1 MSPSSPPVQTANAM
15 ALPSLK
21 LDVSMESEPVEIFSG
36 PTSLARAIYARK
48 PEYTRP
54 HRIRIKIGTWNVAQN
69 PPSAKDLR
77 KWFFQP
83 AIDGLL
89 EQPPLPHRTN
99 TTRSTN
105 SNSFKLEV
113 NANAPHQPCR
123 TRIGLYVL
131 ALQEATS
138 PNLGQRII
146 STEPVVEDHW
156 SDAIA
161 DAVPPGYTRIVR
173 EIMTGVLMVIYAATE
188 VADTVT
194 HVSCAQVGTGILGYM
209 GNKGGVSARLLL
221 GESTRL
227 VFTNSHL
234 ASGSEPQF
242 LERRCWDTNQIK
254 ARTSFTP
261 VSLPGGPD
269 SGPEKLGD
277 EDIAFWMG
285 DLNFRLDAPGDD
297 IRGLFALHTQ
307 GMYGIPELST
317 PISMASSSSIM
328 EPTDSYDSDADTIH
342 STRSAKMS
350 LVFDE
355 DGNSLRDPEDFVP
368 DIDDDPLSLQ
378 TTLNSLLPH
387 DQLSQVMRLKKAF
400 RDGWHEGPISFM
412 PTYKYDIGSRDG
424 FDSSEKQ
431 RAPSWCD
438 RILYRTRYDLQQH
451 LRSVQEEQEIQKRDQ
466 ELQAIGVAKVT
477 AELDVL
483 FENDTEPNDATT
495 SSATP
500 VWDYDEYDETE
511 DVNAQDETKSPAPQ
525 DRIKL
530 EQYWSVQEITSSD
543 HKPVLALFTVDYDAV
558 VPDLR
563 AMVQAEI
570 ARDFDR
576 AENEGRPDITIAGDQ
591 GDNVDFGPVEIFKRH
606 VETLTV
612 ANTGQVPAKFSFVD
626 NSTDKNRAQWLMP
639 SFVAIETTTDGEQ
652 ADMGSTVTL
661 QPGETVGIQLEVL
674 VEDLG
679 LVRELNV
686 GSAHLE
692 DVLILRVDDG
702 RDHFVPVCATWRP
715 SCIGRALTELIRIS
729 DGGIRDFMATEKLTG
744 SIPLHYEV
752 RCSAPKELFK
762 LVEALLS
769 LIERAIADE
778 SMLEG
783 AEIPRE
789 KFGWPYEESTWIFT
803 DRILR
808 MEHKAAVIEALD
820 TDTPVL
826 EAMPLELPAISK
838 LEIVAEVLLLLL
850 RNLTDGI
857 VTAALWTTIQE
868 RLPQLS
874 SIVASSSPVKQIEDA
889 KTAILDVL
897 SNDPGH
903 SISLV
908 FLTSTLGRVCAEL
921 SPVTKADIEA
931 SNQVSTPT
939 SLTFARFRRSVT
951 SPTSGGSPAAVIKR
965 RNRMHKVCELFTQA
979 ICRMSVVVSNE
990 RERKAGIARQIGM
1003 LELFIQRQADE

>member
-1 MSPSSPPVQTANAM
+1 
-15 ALPSLK
+15 
-21 LDVSMESEPVEIFSG
+21 
-36 PTSLARAIYARK
+36 
-48 PEYTRP
+48 
-54 HRIRIKIGTWNVAQN
+54 
-69 PPSAKDLR
+69 
-77 KWFFQP
+77 
-83 AIDGLL
+83 
-89 EQPPLPHRTN
+89 
-99 TTRSTN
+99 
-105 SNSFKLEV
+105 
-113 NANAPHQPCR
+113 
-123 TRIGLYVL
+123 
-131 ALQEATS
+131 
-138 PNLGQRII
+138 
-146 STEPVVEDHW
+146 
-156 SDAIA
+156 
-161 DAVPPGYTRIVR
+161 
-173 EIMTGVLMVIYAATE
+173 MVIYAATE

-194 HVSCAQVGTGILGYM
+194 HVSCAQVGTGILG
-209 GNKGGVSARLLL
+209 
-221 GESTRL
+221 
-227 VFTNSHL
+227 
-234 ASGSEPQF
+234 GSEPQF

-400 RDGWHEGPISFM
+400 HDGWHEGPISFM

-424 FDSSEKQ
+424 
-431 RAPSWCD
+431 
-438 RILYRTRYDLQQH
+438 TRYDLQQH

-639 SFVAIETTTDGEQ
+639 S
-652 ADMGSTVTL
+652 
-661 QPGETVGIQLEVL
+661 
-674 VEDLG
+674 
-679 LVRELNV
+679 
-686 GSAHLE
+686 
-692 DVLILRVDDG
+692 
-702 RDHFVPVCATWRP
+702 
-715 SCIGRALTELIRIS
+715 
-729 DGGIRDFMATEKLTG
+729 DFMATEKLTG
-744 SIPLHYEV
+744 SIPLHYEF

-808 MEHKAAVIEALD
+808 MEHKAAVIEAID

-951 SPTSGGSPAAVIKR
+951 SPTSGTLGAVCWSIQLIPQIVINYRRHHATGLQPAMMMLWAWAGVPLGVYNIVEDFNLALKIQPQILTWHPQFFWHLGS
-965 RNRMHKVCELFTQA
+965 
-979 ICRMSVVVSNE
+979 
-990 RERKAGIARQIGM
+990 
-1003 LELFIQRQADE
+1003 